1 METAAH
7 STDEL
12 SDEFDYQAAYFEMRN
27 VALFIV
33 NVIAGEMHDGLIV
46 VDPAPEN
53 DLEVQERK
61 IKSMQVLR
69 ISCNLFDRKL
79 PDNLNSH
86 DLLLDVLLSCMMA
99 ITIEDEA
106 NVKHFGMYHESRFQ
120 DMETENKEAMSA
132 IEAPPQAT
140 QITEDEHFPVAPL
153 KKTNLFEKIKSFVQR
168 FR

>member
-12 SDEFDYQAAYFEMRN
+12 PDEFDYQAAYFEMRN
-27 VALFIV
+27 VALFII
-33 NVIAGEMHDGLIV
+33 NVIAGEMKDGLITV
-46 VDPAPEN
+46 SPEPSS

-61 IKSMQVLR
+61 RKFRQVLY
-69 ISCNLFDRKL
+69 ISYHLSNRKL

-99 ITIEDEA
+99 ITIEDVA
-106 NVKHFGMYHESRFQ
+106 NVKHFGDYHESRFQ
-120 DMETENKEAMSA
+120 DMETERKDVKVA
-132 IEAPPQAT
+132 IET
-140 QITEDEHFPVAPL
+140 APL